1 MHNYW
6 IRRIGALSLAI
17 VMLAGCSR
25 EPERYDFGVAVAGGP
40 KGWPIWGE
48 KVVFDDRWRVGAGA
62 IDSGYERVP
71 PKGKVSVLSNPRKAP
86 QTIFARWFSYR
97 TQTFY
102 EIHLTLPDDMAQQV
116 ARWYRQ
122 YPRSDYLHTLIV
134 GLSGAGEAKV
144 LWTAACMSCEWRDF
158 SKDFQATLIAGARGQ
173 KVEGDPYPYVYQT
186 TDFVDQGVIPLP
198 EGFQREEMPP
208 IKSWF
213 SGEQ

>member
-6 IRRIGALSLAI
+6 IRRIGALLLAI

-40 KGWPIWGE
+40 KGWPVWVE
-48 KVVFDDRWRVGAGA
+48 DVHFDDRWGVPVGA
-62 IDSGYERVP
+62 IDSGYENTP
-71 PKGKVSVLSNPRKAP
+71 PTGPVARMSPKPPP
-86 QTIFARWFSYR
+86 QKLFARWFSYR

-102 EIHLTLPDDMAQQV
+102 EIHLALPEDMAQRV
-116 ARWYRQ
+116 ARWYRK
-122 YPRSDYLHTLIV
+122 YPWRDYNHKLIV
-134 GLSGAGEAKV
+134 GLSGTGEAKV
-144 LWTAACMSCEWRDF
+144 WWKAFCLPCDRDR
-158 SKDFQATLIAGARGQ
+158 SQDLLATLIEGAQGQ

-186 TDFVDQGVIPLP
+186 TDYVDQGVIPLP
-198 EGFQREEMPP
+198 DGFQREEMPP